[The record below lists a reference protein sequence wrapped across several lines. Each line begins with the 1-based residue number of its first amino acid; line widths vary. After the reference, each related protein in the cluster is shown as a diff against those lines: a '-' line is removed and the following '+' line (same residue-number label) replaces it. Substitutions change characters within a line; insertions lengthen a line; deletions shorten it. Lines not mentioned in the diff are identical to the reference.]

1 MANKVQN
8 PETDIMVETK
18 GKLELFFDNY
28 GNKVLKALVGI
39 TLVAVA
45 IFVVVGIMNNSAEK
59 KENAAQAALTVALT
73 TEAEVEAYVAIA
85 NDYAGTKAANTAVYV
100 AGAEYLEAGDLEN
113 AKAYL
118 AKYEN
123 AEGAAGEI
131 INALVYTLRGDI
143 AVEENDLQ
151 SAAELFTKALEASD
165 DMYTA
170 ETATRKVALV
180 YAAMGDAQKASEAYK
195 ALVAKYPELTISYA
209 KYIAE

>member
-85 NDYAGTKAANTAVYV
+85 NDYAGTKAANTAVYM

-151 SAAELFTKALEASD
+151 SAVELFTKALEASD
-165 DMYTA
+165 DIYTA

>member
-85 NDYAGTKAANTAVYV
+85 NDYAGTKAANTAVYM

-151 SAAELFTKALEASD
+151 SAVELFTMALEASD
-165 DMYTA
+165 DIYTA
-170 ETATRKVALV
+170 ETATRKFALV

-195 ALVAKYPELTISYA
+195 TLVAKYPELTISYA

>member
-85 NDYAGTKAANTAVYV
+85 NDYAGTKAANTAVYM

-113 AKAYL
+113 AKVYL

-151 SAAELFTKALEASD
+151 SAVELFTKALEASD

>member
-85 NDYAGTKAANTAVYV
+85 NDYAGTKAANTAVYM

-151 SAAELFTKALEASD
+151 SAVELFTKALEASD

>member
-85 NDYAGTKAANTAVYV
+85 NDYAGTKAANTAVYM

-123 AEGAAGEI
+123 AEGAAGEV

-170 ETATRKVALV
+170 EAATRKVALV